1 MDNIERELTADSLLR
16 DQSAK
21 ADAGKRRLSLV
32 PMQIL
37 FDIAEVR
44 EYGCRKYKDPN
55 NWKRVSIDRYLD
67 ALLRHTIAF
76 VRDLKGN
83 DAESGIKHYKH
94 VACNLAFICELMEG
108 DRDD

>member
-1 MDNIERELTADSLLR
+1 MDNIEHELTEDSMLR
-16 DQSAK
+16 DQRSK
-21 ADAGKRRLSLV
+21 ADAGKSRLSLV

-44 EYGCRKYKDPN
+44 EYGCRKYKDPD

-76 VRDLKGN
+76 VRDLNGN

-94 VACNLAFICELMEG
+94 VACNLAFICELMEC
-108 DRDD
+108 DSDD